1 MILPFVLPKKKE
13 ETGRFFSKDDPFMA
27 DFFKPRYFN
36 LFCTYKYALS
46 RLKGEERETDIR
58 GDLEIFIDG
67 KGAKN

>member
-13 ETGRFFSKDDPFMA
+13 EIGRFYNGDDPFMD
-27 DFFKPRYFN
+27 DFFMPRYFY

-67 KGAKN
+67 KGTKN